1 MLGLGSGIPRVDI
14 AETFSTSTANTKSMH
29 LDNVGDSL
37 VLVDQDEF
45 SFSGTG
51 DLDDTPFSLS
61 CWVIRDGQSSDGLV
75 SKGRAA
81 DSNLE
86 WRVFWVSS
94 SLYVDISDGGVAGH
108 NYTRAIFP
116 DAHTGWHHITIT
128 YNPER
133 RNVGKGLRCYING
146 SDIVPSSHGGVD
158 IEGMTPG
165 GGLLFIGR
173 IDDASYH
180 LGGSICQF
188 VIWKDHIISENEAQ
202 YLYNNADSPIN
213 VLASSSD
220 YSGHNS
226 VVLWLKLNTDANDSS
241 GNGFNATALDDAALT
256 SETPF

>member
-29 LDNVGDSL
+29 FDNSGDAL
-37 VLVDQDEF
+37 LLPDQDEF

-61 CWVIRDGQSSDGLV
+61 CWVIRDGQSSDGLA
-75 SKGRAA
+75 SKGSGAA
-81 DSNLE
+81 SNLE

-94 SLYVDISDGGVAGH
+94 NLYVDISDGGVAGH
-108 NYTRAIFP
+108 NYTRAVFP

-146 SDIVPSSHGGVD
+146 SEIVTASYGGLD

-165 GGLLFIGR
+165 SGALFIGR
-173 IDDASYH
+173 IDDSTYH

-241 GNGFNATALDDAALT
+241 GNGFNATAAADAALT